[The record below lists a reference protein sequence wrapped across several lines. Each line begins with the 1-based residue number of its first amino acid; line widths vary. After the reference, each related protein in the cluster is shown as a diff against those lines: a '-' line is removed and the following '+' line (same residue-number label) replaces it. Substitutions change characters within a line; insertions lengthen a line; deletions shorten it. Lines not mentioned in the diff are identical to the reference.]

1 MNKLSTTYLPDGR
14 EVFCLQAEE
23 AKVLYE
29 QVRGYIKHDLTLKEG
44 DTVFDVGA
52 NIGLFSLMVDDL
64 CWGQANI
71 FAFEP
76 IPDVFAALNRNAAKF
91 NPAQIKTF
99 QIALGD
105 RSHITNFSYYPNAT
119 AISSLYPDAS
129 GREKQ
134 QFATT
139 VRENAARL
147 PFPIN
152 LIDGLPEPLRSFSCD
167 RIVDFAYWEE
177 KIECQIKTISQII
190 VEQSIAEINLLKIDV
205 EKAELDVLL
214 GIESQHWSIIQQV
227 VIEVHDLD
235 GRVDRITDLLYAN
248 GFKNVVRE
256 QDPIF
261 KHLNIYSI
269 FATK

>member
-1 MNKLSTTYLPDGR
+1 M
-14 EVFCLQAEE
+14 
-23 AKVLYE
+23 
-29 QVRGYIKHDLTLKEG
+29 
-44 DTVFDVGA
+44 
-52 NIGLFSLMVDDL
+52 
-64 CWGQANI
+64 
-71 FAFEP
+71 
-76 IPDVFAALNRNAAKF
+76 
-91 NPAQIKTF
+91 
-99 QIALGD
+99 
-105 RSHITNFSYYPNAT
+105 
-119 AISSLYPDAS
+119 
-129 GREKQ
+129 
-134 QFATT
+134 
-139 VRENAARL
+139 
-147 PFPIN
+147 
-152 LIDGLPEPLRSFSCD
+152 RSFSCD